1 MRVFLCHM
9 CQMWCTCYL
18 CHMCW
23 MCCTFSICHNC
34 SMLFACFLYQMCLMC
49 RTCPLCHMCPTWCAY
64 FLCHVALRKK
74 QLFWTYEGVNETW
87 NDGPNIK
94 GLKYFHKSHSNFL
107 FSSFKSLW
115 QTFLLWRKATACA
128 ICFIQK
134 SHIWI
139 PALLK
144 SHKCI
149 PGAQFFSY
157 VNMRI
162 LIL

>member
-1 MRVFLCHM
+1 M
-9 CQMWCTCYL
+9 QMVVVSVDMAPQTGHCLPAVYL
-18 CHMCW
+18 QKVLNVSHVS
-23 MCCTFSICHNC
+23 FVPYVPN
-34 SMLFACFLYQMCLMC
+34 LMC
-49 RTCPLCHMCPTWCAY
+49 IFFMSCRPT
-64 FLCHVALRKK
+64 RK
-74 QLFWTYEGVNETW
+74 LFWTYEGVNETW

-134 SHIWI
+134 SNIWI

-149 PGAQFFSY
+149 PGVQFLAVQDSSISDI
-157 VNMRI
+157 VCLSVPWSLGAN
-162 LIL
+162 